1 MFEDF
6 EFEDK
11 FNPWTVASL
20 DDFLFYCCPEC
31 DYKSI
36 TKSVFIK
43 HAVNNHPRSQDVIDS
58 LNSKTNL
65 TSIKIEN
72 ENNNDDNNA
81 MDFEESAPTL
91 TASNKVT
98 DTGTV
103 NDPNGSS
110 LIPNVK
116 KVMVSLPKLNERIIR
131 MYTTGTEM
139 KNIDSPENSNFGQ
152 EEMQQ
157 NQVEVSKTVESS
169 DSNTDNDE
177 SQIKNNVT
185 VPPPTHEPQII
196 KTIWMDNSH
205 ESAPQIIK
213 PMKTIWMDGFSPSL
227 DSSHGCSNFEHISLQ
242 IKGAQTILEDSSD
255 KASRCDDIT
264 SDPKVLREQRF
275 QSSQVNVDPTNVRYN
290 CDRCEKSYS
299 CKNHL
304 DRHIKSVHENVRYN
318 CDLCDKSFSAKTPL
332 NRHIKS
338 VHENVRYNCDLCDKS
353 CSQKADLKAH
363 IKSVHENVRYNC
375 HDCEKSFSLK
385 HDLKRHITSIH
396 KNNRHQCQKC
406 HKSFSQKA
414 DLKAHIKIFHENVQY
429 NSVPCAPSKLQT

>member
-98 DTGTV
+98 DTSTV

-139 KNIDSPENSNFGQ
+139 KIIDSPENSNFGQ

-196 KTIWMDNSH
+196 KTICMDGFPPSLDNSH

-242 IKGAQTILEDSSD
+242 IKGAQIILEDSSD

-290 CDRCEKSYS
+290 CDLCDKSFS
-299 CKNHL
+299 AKTSLNL
-304 DRHIKSVHENVRYN
+304 HIKSVHENVRYN
-318 CDLCDKSFSAKTPL
+318 CDRCEKSYSWKNQL
-332 NRHIKS
+332 DRHIRI
-338 VHENVRYNCDLCDKS
+338 VHEKVRY
-353 CSQKADLKAH
+353 
-363 IKSVHENVRYNC
+363 IRYNC
-375 HDCEKSFSLK
+375 HDCEKSFSSKHGLK
-385 HDLKRHITSIH
+385 YHITNIH
-396 KNNRHQCQKC
+396 RHQCQKC

>member
-98 DTGTV
+98 DTSTV

-196 KTIWMDNSH
+196 KTICMDGFPPSLDNSH

-213 PMKTIWMDGFSPSL
+213 KMKTIWMDGFSPSL

-242 IKGAQTILEDSSD
+242 IKGAQIILEDSSD

-290 CDRCEKSYS
+290 CD
-299 CKNHL
+299 
-304 DRHIKSVHENVRYN
+304 
-318 CDLCDKSFSAKTPL
+318 LCDKSFSAKTSL
-332 NRHIKS
+332 NQHIKS
-338 VHENVRYNCDLCDKS
+338 VHEKVRYNCD
-353 CSQKADLKAH
+353 
-363 IKSVHENVRYNC
+363 R
-375 HDCEKSFSLK
+375 CEKSYSSKHRLK
-385 HDLKRHITSIH
+385 YHITNIH
-396 KNNRHQCQKC
+396 RHQCQKC

-414 DLKAHIKIFHENVQY
+414 DLKAHIKIFHENVEY
-429 NSVPCAPSKLQT
+429 NCNYIPCAPSKLQT